1 MIHALFLARGR
12 KGKMRLKKIVVHTVK
27 AADAS
32 FNFGVTA
39 YKD

>member
-1 MIHALFLARGR
+1 MMSRALSSFGLG
-12 KGKMRLKKIVVHTVK
+12 VVFTSGAQAEPVRIL
-27 AADAS
+27 DAS